1 VLFETVKVFAFWL
14 TDFVVKQPLKINKMP
29 VKKSICM
36 DLLFVSFP
44 MLGLWSVI
52 GSANLVLAM

>member
-1 VLFETVKVFAFWL
+1 MVKVAAFWF

-29 VKKSICM
+29 VKMSICM
-36 DLLFVSFP
+36 DPLFVSFP